1 MFLFFSNAEGTRSID
16 CSVYRKIGKLKV
28 IPQHF
33 LQGEDMGVH
42 GIRMDIYLD
51 EEDGELF
58 ECVCDFYHN
67 L

>member
-1 MFLFFSNAEGTRSID
+1 
-16 CSVYRKIGKLKV
+16 
-28 IPQHF
+28 
-33 LQGEDMGVH
+33 MGVH